1 MDLAL
6 FLFRIR
12 EGNQL
17 IFEDGDS
24 VLLRVVDLSE
34 VVFGEIEQL
43 GEERCSVFF
52 RSVLSETG
60 VEVSELFFDDGV
72 GEFIGEVFEDEVEVL
87 LAGDPGVA
95 DHFVE
100 CAPDHGSE
108 ERVLDQ
114 VQVRLKVFEG
124 DCVD

>member
-34 VVFGEIEQL
+34 VGFGEIEQL
-43 GEERCSVFF
+43 GEE
-52 RSVLSETG
+52 G
-60 VEVSELFFDDGV
+60 
-72 GEFIGEVFEDEVEVL
+72 
-87 LAGDPGVA
+87 
-95 DHFVE
+95 
-100 CAPDHGSE
+100 
-108 ERVLDQ
+108 
-114 VQVRLKVFEG
+114 
-124 DCVD
+124 